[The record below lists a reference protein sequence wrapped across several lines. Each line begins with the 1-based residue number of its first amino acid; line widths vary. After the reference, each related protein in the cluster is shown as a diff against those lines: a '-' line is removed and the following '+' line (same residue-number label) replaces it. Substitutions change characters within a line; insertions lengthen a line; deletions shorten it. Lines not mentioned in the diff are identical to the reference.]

1 MEQSLDSL
9 LASYLLWT
17 KVAVILQVAVLVV
30 RLVVLLARR
39 REEVLNLLVM
49 VLVMVA
55 MATALAIV
63 AVLVDAKTQAVAP
76 NSL

>member
-30 RLVVLLARR
+30 RLVVVLARR
-39 REEVLNLLVM
+39 REEVLKLSVM
-49 VLVMVA
+49 DLVMVA

-76 NSL
+76 DSL